1 MALNDTY
8 GRIRDGL
15 IFSSLSVAPLSM
27 GRPEHCRSTIDPDT
41 CHFLVA
47 EYYAMCHRSSRRG
60 RLLRVRLLRVMPHV
74 AISLVAC
81 LVDSIFQRE
90 RHVSSCV

>member
-1 MALNDTY
+1 MDLDDTY
-8 GRIRDGL
+8 GRIGDDL

-27 GRPEHCRSTIDPDT
+27 GRPEHCRSTVDLDT

-47 EYYAMCHRSSRRG
+47 GHYAMCHRSSRQS
-60 RLLRVRLLRVMPHV
+60 RLLRVMPRV

-81 LVDSIFQRE
+81 LVDSISQRE